1 MTDAPSIEAPGA
13 DPETTGPEGPLVVS
27 VDELRAICRV
37 TDAVLPAF
45 VTDDDAKIEA
55 VDIAALRGLA
65 ARGLVALTDD
75 EDLWIADDVLAAL
88 SPTRDA
94 RLLVE
99 IDEDTGFESRT
110 WAALG
115 GDAGPTTV
123 MAEYGPG
130 LVTMEAVPMAV
141 AEVVAERCGLAGVR
155 AEVEYLGF
163 TVPRA
168 AHEAMGDL
176 LDEGATG
183 MAAEPLLA
191 AGAPAD
197 AAVSF
202 VEALVA
208 RRRAMA
214 VQVARNVGT
223 GDEGP
228 FEAAEVRWVEGP
240 DGTAWQLV
248 VELVDE
254 DEPMVDA
261 ALAESTS
268 VGEEREEE
276 VFEARMAAMV
286 QTIGREALN
295 EAIRHA
301 LTPTTSADSTGT
313 DR

>member
-1 MTDAPSIEAPGA
+1 MTDAPSIESPAA
-13 DPETTGPEGPLVVS
+13 DAETAEPLVVS
-27 VDELRAICRV
+27 VDELRAVCRV

-75 EDLWIADDVLAAL
+75 DDLWIADDVQAAVA
-88 SPTRDA
+88 PTRDA

-99 IDEDTGFESRT
+99 VDEDTGLDTFT
-110 WAALG
+110 WALVG
-115 GDAGPTTV
+115 GDAGPTAL
-123 MAEYGPG
+123 MAEYGLG
-130 LVTMEAVPMAV
+130 LVTLEVLPAAVT
-141 AEVVAERCGLAGVR
+141 EVVTERCRLDEIR
-155 AEVEYLGF
+155 AQVDYLGF

-168 AHEAMGDL
+168 AHEAMGDAI
-176 LDEGATG
+176 DEGASG
-183 MAAEPLLA
+183 LAAEPLLA

-197 AAVSF
+197 AAVAF

-208 RRRAMA
+208 RKRAMA

-223 GDEGP
+223 GEEGP

-248 VELVDE
+248 IELADE
-254 DEPMVDA
+254 DDPMVDD
-261 ALAESTS
+261 ALAGSTT
-268 VGEEREEE
+268 VGEEQEDE
-276 VFEARMAAMV
+276 VFEARLAAAV
-286 QTIGREALN
+286 HTIGRDALA

-301 LTPTTSADSTGT
+301 LTPTASGDATG
-313 DR
+313 DH